1 MNLAYSVYIALST
14 AVFSVLYPFVRLYLK
29 WTGRFGSEFLE
40 RMGRY
45 QPEKPGKVAGRKPRV
60 WIHAVSVGE
69 INVALPIIDAL
80 KMQMPECAVIL
91 STATPHGKAVA
102 DECARSV
109 DACVYAPVDFILCV
123 RRALSAFRPDI
134 LVCLETEIWPN
145 WIIQA
150 SRSGI
155 RTALVNGRISSRS
168 IQRYLK
174 IRPLTHYVL
183 EHIDGF
189 SMISQVDAD
198 RIVQMGAPS
207 RRVRVSGNAKYDRL
221 FSSALPDM
229 LERQKKLYRPS
240 GQPVF
245 VAGSIRG
252 QEPEMLMNAC
262 DRIRKRFPELLMI
275 LAPRHVRRAK
285 EIRAMVQAR
294 GISCQLR
301 TELATDSRTAPV
313 VVVDTIGE
321 LQALYGMASVVFCG
335 GSLVALGGQ
344 NVLEAAIW
352 AKPVIYGPY
361 MEDFQDARDL
371 LRRWRAS
378 IEVEHW
384 RQLSEKVMNLLE
396 NPQEAQRIG
405 QCARQAV
412 LSVDGAAQR
421 HATLIVQLLNEKQK
435 IRS

>member
-1 MNLAYSVYIALST
+1 
-14 AVFSVLYPFVRLYLK
+14 
-29 WTGRFGSEFLE
+29 
-40 RMGRY
+40 
-45 QPEKPGKVAGRKPRV
+45 
-60 WIHAVSVGE
+60 
-69 INVALPIIDAL
+69 
-80 KMQMPECAVIL
+80 
-91 STATPHGKAVA
+91 
-102 DECARSV
+102 
-109 DACVYAPVDFILCV
+109 
-123 RRALSAFRPDI
+123 
-134 LVCLETEIWPN
+134 
-145 WIIQA
+145 
-150 SRSGI
+150 
-155 RTALVNGRISSRS
+155 
-168 IQRYLK
+168 
-174 IRPLTHYVL
+174 
-183 EHIDGF
+183 
-189 SMISQVDAD
+189 
-198 RIVQMGAPS
+198 
-207 RRVRVSGNAKYDRL
+207 
-221 FSSALPDM
+221 
-229 LERQKKLYRPS
+229 
-240 GQPVF
+240 
-245 VAGSIRG
+245 
-252 QEPEMLMNAC
+252 MLMNAC

-301 TELATDSRTAPV
+301 TELATDSRTATV

>member
-1 MNLAYSVYIALST
+1 
-14 AVFSVLYPFVRLYLK
+14 
-29 WTGRFGSEFLE
+29 
-40 RMGRY
+40 MGRY
-45 QPEKPGKVAGRKPRV
+45 RPEKPVRVAGRTPRI

-69 INVALPIIDAL
+69 IGVAQPIIDAL
-80 KMQMPECAVIL
+80 KTQMPECAIIL
-91 STATPHGKAVA
+91 STSTDHGKAVA
-102 DECARSV
+102 DECVRSV

-150 SRSGI
+150 ARSGI
-155 RTALVNGRISSRS
+155 RTALVNGRVSSRS

-174 IRPLTHYVL
+174 IRPLMRYVL

-189 SMISQVDAD
+189 SMISRVDSD
-198 RIVQMGAPS
+198 RIVQMGART

-221 FSSALPDM
+221 LSRALPEM
-229 LERQKKLYRPS
+229 LEGQKKLYRVS
-240 GQPVF
+240 DQPVF

-262 DRIRKRFPELLMI
+262 DRIRKRFPELLVI
-275 LAPRHVRRAK
+275 LAPRHIHRAK
-285 EIRAMVQAR
+285 EIRAMIQAR
-294 GISCQLR
+294 GVACQLR
-301 TELATDSRTAPV
+301 TELAADPRTAPV

-321 LQALYGMASVVFCG
+321 LQTLYGMASVVFCG

-352 AKPVIYGPY
+352 AKPVIYGPF

-371 LRRWRAS
+371 LCRWRAS
-378 IEVEHW
+378 IEVEDWH
-384 RQLSEKVMNLLE
+384 QLSEKLMSLLE
-396 NPQEAQRIG
+396 NPQEARRIG
-405 QCARQAV
+405 QSARQAV

-421 HATLIVQLLNEKQK
+421 HAAVIVQLLNEKQK

>member
-14 AVFSVLYPFVRLYLK
+14 AVFAVLYPFARLYLK
-29 WTGRFGSEFLE
+29 LNGRFRRGFFE

-45 QPEKPGKVAGRKPRV
+45 RPEKLGRVAGRTPRI

-80 KMQMPECAVIL
+80 KTQLPECAVIL
-91 STATPHGKAVA
+91 STATDHGKTLA

-145 WIIQA
+145 WIVQA
-150 SRSGI
+150 ARSGI

-168 IQRYLK
+168 IQKYLK

-183 EHIDGF
+183 KHIDGF
-189 SMISQVDAD
+189 SMISRVDAD
-198 RIVQMGAPS
+198 RIVQMGAPAG
-207 RRVRVSGNAKYDRL
+207 RVRIAGNAKYDRL
-221 FSSALPDM
+221 SLRAGSDM
-229 LERQKKLYRPS
+229 LERQKKLYRPA

-262 DRIRKRFPELLMI
+262 HRIRKRFPELLMI
-275 LAPRHVRRAK
+275 LAPRHVNRAK

-301 TELATDSRTAPV
+301 TELATDPRTAPV
-313 VVVDTIGE
+313 AVVDTIGE

-352 AKPVIYGPY
+352 AKPVIYGPF

-371 LRRWRAS
+371 LRRWRGS
-378 IEVEHW
+378 IEVEDW
-384 RQLSEKVMNLLE
+384 RHLSEKVISLLE
-396 NPQEAQRIG
+396 NPHEAQRIG

-412 LSVDGAAQR
+412 LSIDGAAQR
-421 HATLIVQLLNEKQK
+421 HAELIVRLLNEKQK